1 MGIENKTEKFISIME
16 AKIRVMQIEIESLN
30 KEKGNAQQ
38 LAVALAIEYLDG
50 LDVALDVFKKLND
63 R

>member
-1 MGIENKTEKFISIME
+1 MAIENKTEKFISIME
-16 AKIRVMQIEIESLN
+16 AKIRVTELEIKKLE
-30 KEKGNAQQ
+30 KENGNAQQ

-50 LDVALDVFKKLND
+50 LNVALRVFKVLND

>member
-1 MGIENKTEKFISIME
+1 MAIENKTEKFISIME

-50 LDVALDVFKKLND
+50 LNVALDVFKKLND